1 MHMTT
6 PANTAAAEAGRVHE
20 RRRWEDCCTA
30 IAVVL
35 CSSCSFYESKD
46 CVAPRLYF
54 ASAFCF
60 LLLSSL
66 LSFFLFQSRL
76 PTRAP
81 LTEED
86 HFPLRIRER
95 VALSSVHSHT
105 NTRTRAHVR
114 ALPVCDVWRHSS
126 LPPSLLFP
134 PGSVFGS
141 SRFGDVIIVRSN
153 SICPGLFSLFLL
165 PACCVLAFFWEGL
178 ARFLQPPRKSP
189 SRSFLQHHTQ
199 TERERLL
206 SLSWLVLFSLLLEFQ
221 LHCPGGGGVVEVCG
235 GCRPR
240 TRQRFIHTHTH
251 IYIYIKEEDTEK
263 EEGGGL

>member
-105 NTRTRAHVR
+105 NTRTRDHVR

-153 SICPGLFSLFLL
+153 SICPGLFFAVSLARMLCSCFLL
-165 PACCVLAFFWEGL
+165 GRACLLAFFSP
-178 ARFLQPPRKSP
+178 LQKEPEQIFFPAS
-189 SRSFLQHHTQ
+189 HTDRD
-199 TERERLL
+199 TDRERERLF
-206 SLSWLVLFSLLLEFQ
+206 SLSSIFFLLLEFQ
-221 LHCPGGGGVVEVCG
+221 LHCPGGGVVEVCG

-240 TRQRFIHTHTH
+240 TRTRQRFIHTH
-251 IYIYIKEEDTEK
+251 IYIYI
-263 EEGGGL
+263 